1 MTDQGNTHAAIA
13 RRIRAPREGVKHW
26 AARHPADGWIVTSR
40 EAGQV
45 PTEARDGRQFSMVL
59 GPFNTRRQAHG
70 ARQTM
75 RGEA

>member
-13 RRIRAPREGVKHW
+13 RRIRAPREALGWW
-26 AARHPADGWIVTSR
+26 AARHPVQGWLVTSR

-45 PTEARDGRQFSMVL
+45 PTEARDGARFSMVV
-59 GPFNTRRQAHG
+59 GPFHTRRNAHG
-70 ARQTM
+70 ARLTM

>member
-1 MTDQGNTHAAIA
+1 MADQGNTRAAIA
-13 RRIRAPREGVKHW
+13 RRIRSPREAIKHW

-45 PTEARDGRQFSMVL
+45 PIEARDGSTFLMVV

-70 ARQTM
+70 ARLTM